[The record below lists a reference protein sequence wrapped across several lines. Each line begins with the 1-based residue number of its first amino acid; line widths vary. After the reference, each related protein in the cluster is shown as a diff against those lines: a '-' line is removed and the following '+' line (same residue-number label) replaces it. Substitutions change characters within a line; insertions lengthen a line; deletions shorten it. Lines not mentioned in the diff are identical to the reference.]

1 MARRHSSW
9 FGRSSALLLLA
20 FSLVV
25 AAGPL
30 LHHDVDCHIKSP
42 THCTGCT
49 VSLSAPAVGGR
60 VPVLTGAD
68 TARVMSLAELGA
80 RPNRRPGTRM
90 SGRAPP
96 SLL

>member
-1 MARRHSSW
+1 MGRRHGST
-9 FGRSSALLLLA
+9 LLLLA
-20 FSLVV
+20 FSMVV

-49 VSLSAPAVGGR
+49 INLSAPDVGGR
-60 VPVLTGAD
+60 APVLAGVD
-68 TARVMSLAELGA
+68 TARVLSLAELGA
-80 RPNRRPGTRM
+80 QPHRRPGSRM

-96 SLL
+96 ALP